1 MVAQTLLNEGT
12 EKYSTHLKT
21 QNMSFLKMYRYL
33 RERGIKN
40 NKFFLRLYD
49 ESLANVDPHS
59 LRLTDIQKTK
69 ILTEVAKNPYYYLRE
84 VVRIPIPGGTTRFEM
99 HPGNLA
105 ITWALINNLDQIALL
120 PRQRYKTISIAAT
133 LTWVYDFGTKNTAML
148 FGNKSLADSMNNL
161 RRFKEIKE
169 NIPAF
174 LRNATLSPLDVDNM
188 KSMLSDK
195 TRNKID
201 LAGQPTNEDAAD
213 KQGYQITA
221 LYKYH

>member
-69 ILTEVAKNPYYYLRE
+69 ILTEVTKNPYYYLRE

-201 LAGQPTNEDAAD
+201 LAGQPTNDDAAD
-213 KQGYQITA
+213 KQGY
-221 LYKYH
+221 